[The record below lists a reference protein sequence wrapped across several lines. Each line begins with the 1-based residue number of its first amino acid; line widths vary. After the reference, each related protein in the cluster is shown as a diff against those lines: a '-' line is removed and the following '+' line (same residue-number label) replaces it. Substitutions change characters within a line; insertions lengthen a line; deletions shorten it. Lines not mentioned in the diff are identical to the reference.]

1 MESSSRGS
9 TNSPTRAPASRVA
22 TSASRRCRAT
32 SCKAYSTRVAR
43 ASMSENATTRTP
55 SFCTTRAE
63 ASRQVCL
70 TLQSASTVSGTDGAL
85 ALYSAATP

>member
-1 MESSSRGS
+1 
-9 TNSPTRAPASRVA
+9 
-22 TSASRRCRAT
+22 
-32 SCKAYSTRVAR
+32 
-43 ASMSENATTRTP
+43 MSENATTRTP